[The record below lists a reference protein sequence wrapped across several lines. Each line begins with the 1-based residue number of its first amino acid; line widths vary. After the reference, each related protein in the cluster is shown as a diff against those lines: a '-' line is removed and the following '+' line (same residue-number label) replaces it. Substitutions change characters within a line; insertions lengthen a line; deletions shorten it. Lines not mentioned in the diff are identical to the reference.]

1 MLCDLATTRCLRY
14 TMLCASVGLLTA
26 ACAPHS
32 APSVAAPESLDLLA
46 VEIAAARHLV
56 ADNNDLRL
64 VVHPAFSDS
73 FSAPGRPGPVRRED
87 SRTVALA
94 HALGA
99 QVYTKPINAPEL
111 AKGSAE
117 LILSQPVGRSD
128 TVRITGTF
136 GWYRDDRPRVGRG
149 YRTVQMTL
157 VRVGAE
163 WRVIH
168 GELLGIT

>member
-1 MLCDLATTRCLRY
+1 MRSHYATRCFRY
-14 TMLCASVGLLTA
+14 TMLYASVALLTG

-32 APSVAAPESLDLLA
+32 APSVTASEPLDLLA
-46 VEIAAARHLV
+46 VELAAARHLV
-56 ADNNDLRL
+56 ADDNDLRL

-73 FSAPGRPGPVRRED
+73 FSAPGRPGPVRRDD
-87 SRTVALA
+87 SRTAALA

-99 QVYTKPINAPEL
+99 QVYAEPINAPKL

-117 LILSQPVGRSD
+117 LILSEPVGRSD

-136 GWYRDDRPRVGRG
+136 GWYSDDRPRVGRG

-163 WRVIH
+163 WRVTH
-168 GELLGIT
+168 SELLGIT